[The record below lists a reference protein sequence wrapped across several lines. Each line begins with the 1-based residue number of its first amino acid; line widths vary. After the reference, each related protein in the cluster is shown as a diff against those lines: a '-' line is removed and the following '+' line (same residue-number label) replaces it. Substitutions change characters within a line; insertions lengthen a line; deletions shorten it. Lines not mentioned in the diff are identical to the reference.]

1 MNAQFAYIMQPAF
14 NCSIAHGPGSET
26 SIHSPGA
33 KTEMMVNQ
41 DLIVDEIGLITPVNL
56 LL

>member
-1 MNAQFAYIMQPAF
+1 MNAQFAYITQPAF